1 MFSFKINPFFIVIV
15 VLFAVVGMVE
25 EVLAAFSMVLLH
37 ELTHVLTA
45 LKIGYDVKKIEL
57 FPFGGMAEYK
67 GLLEME
73 PWHEILIALS
83 GPMLNL
89 FLAGL
94 FLFLEMDLFVKYNLI
109 IGVFNLLPALPLD
122 GGRVLRGILVSKFGF
137 KKGTYLAV
145 KVAKVLA
152 VAGFGAGI
160 VALILYQS
168 NIWILFISFFVYGA
182 TVKEKNQVVYSLLT
196 YLTRRQEY
204 INNIHLKRV
213 ITQAVSGDIYLK
225 QVISYLIPHK
235 FNIFYV
241 LDNDNGIAGIVS
253 EDQLLDQ
260 FFSLKDRD
268 KEIIEIVE

>member
-25 EVLAAFSMVLLH
+25 EILAAFSMVLLH
-37 ELTHVLTA
+37 EITHVLVA